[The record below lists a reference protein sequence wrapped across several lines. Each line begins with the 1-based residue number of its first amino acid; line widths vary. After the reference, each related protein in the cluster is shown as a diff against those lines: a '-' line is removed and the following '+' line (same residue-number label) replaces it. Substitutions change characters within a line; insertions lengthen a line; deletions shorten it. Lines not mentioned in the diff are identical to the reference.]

1 MKKTTYQTVSK
12 ESCKTTGIQG
22 LMQYIGSGRAT
33 AERIARLAGARIEIG
48 GRVLYNLSKIDNYL
62 DSVSGK

>member
-1 MKKTTYQTVSK
+1 MRKTKFQTVSEK
-12 ESCKTTGIQG
+12 SKTTNAVG
-22 LMQYIGSGRAT
+22 LMQYLGSGRAT